1 MKISYER
8 LNQIIEE
15 EVVRFKRL
23 NEEQGTN
30 TTNTLKPTDV
40 AQTIKDGI
48 NSINDVQKLR
58 DALMTAVGKIQDT
71 NILKQVQGTLGIQDK
86 K

>member
-23 NEEQGTN
+23 NEQ
-30 TTNTLKPTDV
+30 TTTTTDPTVV
-40 AQTIKDGI
+40 AQLIKDNI
-48 NSINDVQKLR
+48 KTVSNV
-58 DALMTAVGKIQDT
+58 DALKNALLTAVGKIQDAA
-71 NILKQVQGTLGIQDK
+71 ILKQIQGTLGIQDK

>member
-15 EVVRFKRL
+15 EVSRFKRL
-23 NEEQGTN
+23 NEQTEVASPTSAVPVAQLIKDN
-30 TTNTLKPTDV
+30 IKNITDV
-40 AQTIKDGI
+40 TI
-48 NSINDVQKLR
+48 LR
-58 DALMTAVGKIQDT
+58 NALMTAVGKIQDVGT
-71 NILKQVQGTLGIQDK
+71 LKQIQGTLGIQDK